1 MDPKQ
6 PKTPKEPKQSK
17 QSEKKNKG
25 ESIMLPDF
33 RSHNKVTVTK
43 ALYWYRKRHK
53 ERCNDT
59 NAYPYGQLIYN
70 KRSKSIQQE
79 KDSFFNKQCWEIGQL
94 HVKRKKLEL
103 FFTPYKK
110 ISSKCI
116 KDQNI
121 NS

>member
-6 PKTPKEPKQSK
+6 LKTPKEPKQSK
-17 QSEKKNKG
+17 QSEKKTKVKVSCLLTLDHTTKLQFPKYCAG
-25 ESIMLPDF
+25 TETDTESNVIDL
-33 RSHNKVTVTK
+33 
-43 ALYWYRKRHK
+43 
-53 ERCNDT
+53 
-59 NAYPYGQLIYN
+59 NAYPQSQLTYN

-79 KDSFFNKQCWEIGQL
+79 KDSFFNKQCWEVGQL
-94 HVKRKKLEL
+94 HVKEVRT